1 MKCHDCHHT
10 CDRINAN
17 QSFPFGEL
25 KIGDEELEVNESTLC
40 LTLANEG
47 FSCVPQNQCENLIDL
62 LFNSSSLICED
73 SSQTCCH
80 ESQKIE
86 NVTIST
92 KNEKGEG

>member
-1 MKCHDCHHT
+1 MKCHDCHHA
-10 CDRINAN
+10 CNRINTN
-17 QSFPFGEL
+17 QKLPSIEL
-25 KIGDEELEVNESTLC
+25 KIENEELEVNEFTLC
-40 LTLANEG
+40 SKLENEG
-47 FSCVPQNQCENLIDL
+47 FSCVSQNQCGNLIDL

-92 KNEKGEG
+92 NNEKGEG